1 MANRKRSSAK
11 VIAINHKHQ
20 AHFDNVKRKAEH
32 LKEEKIGAL
41 FIEKKHSSLVRKIEC
56 WQRYAIFII
65 TKRSLLIV
73 ELFKMLPRS
82 I

>member
-11 VIAINHKHQ
+11 VIDINHKHQ

-41 FIEKKHSSLVRKIEC
+41 FIEKSTV
-56 WQRYAIFII
+56 
-65 TKRSLLIV
+65 LLSGKSNAGNV
-73 ELFKMLPRS
+73 TLFL
-82 I
+82 